1 MEREEDQ
8 NVNRFNKGKL
18 LSKITEIKNI
28 AITHY
33 RRLCFTNIIVFSN
46 LAHG

>member
-8 NVNRFNKGKL
+8 NVNRFNKGKP

-28 AITHY
+28 AITLTIGGY
-33 RRLCFTNIIVFSN
+33 VSRI
-46 LAHG
+46 